1 MKHALLGASLGW
13 IAAAGWS
20 APSLWL
26 TGVASVVSLIYLT
39 MGLITHGK
47 LPEEVE

>member
-13 IAAAGWS
+13 IGCAAY
-20 APSLWL
+20 APTLWL
-26 TGVASVVSLIYLT
+26 TAVASVVSLIYLT
-39 MGLITHGK
+39 MGLMTHGK